1 MSLLEKNSSTPSSEF
16 EENLELLR
24 QIYFFSGLPLETL
37 KVFAY
42 LCSREKFKQDE
53 YIFSQDE
60 DDGRAFYIIS
70 GQAQLERLD
79 NGETT
84 RVREFKTGEFI
95 GGLTLL
101 GETKRLFSLRSAT
114 ETTCLVLNRE
124 KFSKTM
130 EQFPSLLVK
139 IFNAVAKNIDTWE
152 ERFLTDGVPDIQ
164 KIKPFVLTMPDN
176 RFWSI
181 GDCVGHAWKDGKMF
195 KNELKRRKKY

>member
-1 MSLLEKNSSTPSSEF
+1 MSLLEKNNSTPSSEF

-60 DDGRAFYIIS
+60 DDGQAFYIIS
-70 GQAQLERLD
+70 GQARLERRD
-79 NGETT
+79 NGETIA
-84 RVREFKTGEFI
+84 VREYKTGEFI

-101 GETKRLFSLRSAT
+101 GETKRLFSLKSAT

-130 EQFPSLLVK
+130 EQFPGLLAK
-139 IFNAVAKNIDTWE
+139 IFNAVARSIDTWE
-152 ERFLTDGVPDIQ
+152 ERFLSNRGDQCGECLNQLGVTLI
-164 KIKPFVLTMPDN
+164 
-176 RFWSI
+176 
-181 GDCVGHAWKDGKMF
+181 
-195 KNELKRRKKY
+195 

>member
-1 MSLLEKNSSTPSSEF
+1 MSLLEKNNTAPSSEF
-16 EENLELLR
+16 QENLELLR

-60 DDGRAFYIIS
+60 DDGQAFYIIS
-70 GQAQLERLD
+70 GLAQLERRD
-79 NGETT
+79 NGETIE
-84 RVREFKTGEFI
+84 VREYKTGDFI

-101 GETKRLFSLRSAT
+101 GEAKRLFSLKSAT

-130 EQFPSLLVK
+130 EQFPALLVK
-139 IFNAVAKNIDTWE
+139 IFNAVAKGIDTWE
-152 ERFLTDGVPDIQ
+152 ERFLSSRGDQCGECLNQLGVTLI
-164 KIKPFVLTMPDN
+164 
-176 RFWSI
+176 
-181 GDCVGHAWKDGKMF
+181 
-195 KNELKRRKKY
+195 